1 MTCGVK
7 IKNHGLNEEFRNKVD
22 SYQSIL
28 SKKFKIR
35 KSREEC
41 SSNPESP
48 IANIRTMDGNP
59 FNSVQNMQ
67 RGNNFSFKV

>member
-7 IKNHGLNEEFRNKVD
+7 IKNHGLNDEFRNKVD

-28 SKKFKIR
+28 SKKFKIK
-35 KSREEC
+35 KSREEL

-48 IANIRTMDGNP
+48 IANIRILDSNA
-59 FNSVQNMQ
+59 FNSI
-67 RGNNFSFKV
+67 